1 MNTTITWLLAILSLL
16 IFLPLLGVQLLMLFR
31 PNDRK
36 TKDLIIGKDGEWRD
50 PTHKRSALAFAW
62 SDWLVI
68 FPLLISGNIGV
79 LGGHSWGF
87 PLWLAMGILSVYFS
101 VMFWV
106 LEKKYTYPLYG
117 WIAYYTYYWG
127 MFLYWGIAVIIYALV
142 QLIQ

>member
-1 MNTTITWLLAILSLL
+1 MTWLLATLSLL

-50 PTHKRSALAFAW
+50 HTHMRSALAFAW

-79 LGGHSWGF
+79 LGGHS
-87 PLWLAMGILSVYFS
+87 
-101 VMFWV
+101 
-106 LEKKYTYPLYG
+106 
-117 WIAYYTYYWG
+117 
-127 MFLYWGIAVIIYALV
+127 
-142 QLIQ
+142 